1 MSDELGQI
9 EQALQNIVGTGMV
22 TGYYLVGEFIGE
34 DGKRYWLADYPEEQS
49 LAHSVGLLEWGR
61 LTIRAEVQDYFDR
74 LAIASIVAEEEGEE
88 DDGDH

>member
-1 MSDELGQI
+1 MTEPIDAI
-9 EQALQNIVGTGMV
+9 EQALQKIVGNGMV

-61 LTIRAEVQDYFDR
+61 LTLKAEAQDYFDR